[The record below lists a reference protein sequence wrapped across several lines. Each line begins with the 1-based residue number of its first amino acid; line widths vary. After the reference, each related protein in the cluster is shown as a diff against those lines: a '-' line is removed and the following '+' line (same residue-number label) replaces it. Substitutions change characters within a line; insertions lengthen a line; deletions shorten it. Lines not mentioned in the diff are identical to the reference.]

1 MAKPKWT
8 LLQNRLD
15 NIEGKLRRYQAWLHS
30 DKPQLRTRALR
41 MYKRVANSRNQK
53 ISDQNDGA

>member
-15 NIEGKLRRYQAWLHS
+15 NIEGKLHRYQAWLHS
-30 DKPQLRTRALR
+30 NRPQLKSRMLQ